1 MDEPGRR
8 LNGGPILPDD
18 RSLKEGARPTWARYD
33 PDEFR
38 AWIAANKPLRK
49 TDKLQTMAAAVN
61 AYVSDGLYLKLGGF
75 GQVRTSMAAIYEIIR
90 QKKRGLAVAG
100 HTTSHDVDVLL
111 AGGCVVK
118 IEVAYSFG
126 HEFRPMRSAVGPR
139 LLRQGKLAVSE
150 WTNASFAWRL
160 KAAALGLSFIPARF
174 MMGTDTFAYSGAK
187 EIVCPFT
194 RRTYAALPALYP
206 DVALIHVQRAD
217 RFGNCEIQGMV
228 ISDDDAARASRRV
241 IVSAE
246 EIVPEEY
253 FLENPGRNTIP
264 YYYVDAVV
272 EAPFGSYP
280 CEMPGRYWFDEHFIA
295 GYLRAS
301 RDEEQTAAHI
311 ARYYFATR
319 DWAHH
324 LEIAAGR
331 DRLETLGRIARNE
344 EPPPLTRD
352 VWKDE

>member
-1 MDEPGRR
+1 
-8 LNGGPILPDD
+8 LKDD
-18 RSLKEGARPTWARYD
+18 PSPKEGSKPTWARYD

-38 AWIAANKPLRK
+38 AWIEANKSLKK
-49 TDKLQTMAAAVN
+49 TDKRQSMAAAVG
-61 AYVSDGLYLKLGGF
+61 AYVADGLYVKLGGF
-75 GQVRTSMAAIYEIIR
+75 GQVRTSMAAIYEIVK
-90 QKKRGLAVAG
+90 QKKRGLMVAG

-111 AGGCVVK
+111 AGGCVAK

-139 LLRQGKLAVSE
+139 LLRAGRLDVSE

-174 MMGTDTFAYSGAK
+174 MMATDTFAASGAK

-194 RRTYAALPALYP
+194 KRKYAALPALYP
-206 DVALIHVQRAD
+206 DIALIHVRRAD
-217 RFGNCEIQGMV
+217 RFGNCEIEGMV

-246 EIVPEEY
+246 EIVAEEY

-280 CEMPGRYWFDEHFIA
+280 CEMPGAYWFDEYFIA
-295 GYLRAS
+295 DYLRAS
-301 RDEEQTAAHI
+301 RDEKETAAHI
-311 ARYYFATR
+311 DKYYHATR
-319 DWAHH
+319 NWEHY

-331 DRLETLGRIARNE
+331 DRLETLGRIARGD